1 MLVSVIVP
9 CYNEEKF
16 ITKCLDS
23 LLSQDF
29 PKEEMEILIIDGN
42 SDDRTKEIVGKYIE
56 KYPFIKL
63 FSNVNRYTPFA
74 LNIGIKNAKG
84 EIIVRTDAHADYD
97 RDYISKCVANL
108 EKYDADNIGG
118 IQKIVS
124 KKNTLISKAIAA
136 SFPSI
141 FGTGNSYYRTGSKE
155 PKEVDTVFCG
165 CYKKE
170 IFNKIGF
177 FNEKLFRSQDMELN
191 IRLKRAG
198 GKILLIPDI
207 IVRYYPKSDLISFW
221 KHNFVDGIWAIYP
234 LKFVKIPFKFRHL
247 LPFIFI
253 FSLISFLVAGLF
265 YFFFFKLFLG
275 IILLYLIVNLYFS
288 FTISLKEK
296 DLRYFFIL
304 PLVFAI
310 RHFGYGLGSIWGII
324 RLMTND
330 NPPVGGTNNYPPVGG
345 TNKS

>member
-1 MLVSVIVP
+1 MKNPKVSVIIP
-9 CYNEEKF
+9 CFNEEKF

-191 IRLKRAG
+191 IRLKKAG
-198 GKILLIPDI
+198 GKIMMIPDI

-221 KHNFVDGIWAIYP
+221 KHNFIDGVWAIYP
-234 LKFVKIPFKFRHL
+234 LKFVKISFKFRHY
-247 LPFIFI
+247 LPLIFI
-253 FSLISFLVAGLF
+253 SGLITSLILGI
-265 YFFFFKLFLG
+265 FFPIFFKLFLLT
-275 IILLYLIVNLYFS
+275 ILIYLSADLYFS
-288 FTISLKEK
+288 LRISLKEK
-296 DLRYFFIL
+296 DLRYLFVL

-310 RHFGYGLGSIWGII
+310 RHFGYGFGSIWGLIK
-324 RLMTND
+324 LF
-330 NPPVGGTNNYPPVGG
+330 
-345 TNKS
+345 KK